1 MRNAKTD
8 IRRLMAQRRKAL
20 TPPEA
25 ARCGKAIRQQ
35 IAKAP
40 FYRESRCLSCYVS
53 VGNEVDTHALIRSA
67 LDDGKCVA
75 VPVARKGRPMM
86 QVRIS
91 DLSELVPAPFGLL
104 EPAEDSWDPI
114 APSAFDLVI
123 VPGLAF
129 DRQGNRVG
137 FGGGFYDRFLSGL
150 DAVKVGIAYGFQLGE
165 ALPTEPHDVGLDWLV
180 TESRIFAFRNP

>member
-1 MRNAKTD
+1 MKNEKAD
-8 IRRLMAQRRKAL
+8 IRRSMLRRRKAL
-20 TPPEA
+20 SPLEA
-25 ARCGKAIRQQ
+25 TRCGEAIRQQ
-35 IAKAP
+35 ILGGP

-53 VGNEVDTHALIRSA
+53 VSNEVDTHALIRDA

-75 VPVARKGRPMM
+75 VPVARKGRPMI

-104 EPAEDSWDPI
+104 EPAEGSWDPV
-114 APSAFDLVI
+114 PPGAFDLVI

-129 DRQGNRVG
+129 DHRGNRIG

-150 DAVKVGIAYGFQLGE
+150 DAARVGVAYEFQLGE
-165 ALPTEPHDVGLDWLV
+165 TLPTEPHDVGLDWLV
-180 TESRIFAFRNP
+180 TESQTLAFRNP